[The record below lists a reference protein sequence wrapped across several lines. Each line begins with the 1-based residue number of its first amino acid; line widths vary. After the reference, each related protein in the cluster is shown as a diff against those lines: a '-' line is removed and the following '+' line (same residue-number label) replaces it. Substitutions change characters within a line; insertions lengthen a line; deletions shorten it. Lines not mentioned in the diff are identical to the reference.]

1 MYGKDEAYAP
11 QDYGS
16 YYGPQAYYDGYYR
29 GGDGS
34 TERASRNGA
43 GEVGR
48 GRYSV
53 YVLYWNK
60 STNSDAFF
68 TEWGAAGMCM
78 PTLRKVIG
86 PYIIY
91 VKCVCACVRACV
103 CVGACACV
111 RVCVRACA
119 S

>member
-34 TERASRNGA
+34 NERASRNGA

-53 YVLYWNK
+53 YLLYWYK
-60 STNSDAFF
+60 STHSDACQSQWS
-68 TEWGAAGMCM
+68 WGGWAWQVLSLLALLVQEY
-78 PTLRKVIG
+78 TF
-86 PYIIY
+86 
-91 VKCVCACVRACV
+91 
-103 CVGACACV
+103 
-111 RVCVRACA
+111 
-119 S
+119 